1 MDLFG
6 LTSGAIGIINP
17 LEPLVIQVSTGSTT
31 SADGSPVPTYA
42 APVTLP
48 GQVQP
53 LTFRDLKQLDGLNL
67 SGSLKAIY
75 VEGHINGIVRPENK
89 GGDLITDSNG
99 SVWLVTQVLE
109 YWPDWTKFAVTLQNG
124 S

>member
-6 LTSGAIGIINP
+6 LTAGTVAVINP
-17 LEPLVIQVSTGSTT
+17 LVPMIIRVSTGYTT
-31 SADGSPVPTYA
+31 GADGESIPTYA

-53 LTFRDLKQLDGLNL
+53 LTYKDLKQLDGLNL
-67 SGSLKAIY
+67 SGSVNAMY
-75 VEGHINGIVRPENK
+75 VEGHINGIVRVDNK
-89 GGDLITDSNG
+89 GGDLITDPDG
-99 SVWLVTQVLE
+99 KVWLVNQVLE
-109 YWPDWTKFAVTLQNG
+109 YWPDWTKVAVTLQNG